1 MTIPSIEL
9 KPTSTPLSAEERA
22 AQMALPGFG
31 QIFTDNMVTIRYTEG
46 RGWHDAVLEP
56 YGPISLD
63 PAAAVL
69 HYGQEIFEG
78 LKAFRAKDG
87 SIVSFRPDAN
97 AARFNRSALRMAMP
111 ELPEELFLGAID
123 ALVGQDRDWVPEGE
137 GRSLYLRPFMFATQV
152 GLGVNKPSG
161 EYLFMLIAGP
171 AGSYFAS
178 GDNGNS
184 AGGVLPVTV
193 WLSED
198 FVRAVPGGTGEAKCG
213 GNYAASFLA
222 QAQAVEKGCDQVV
235 WLDGFEHRWV
245 EEMGSNNLYF
255 VYGTGDDARLMT
267 PELSGSLLPGITRD
281 SLLSVA
287 ADLGIPASESRISTD
302 EWRDGVAAG
311 EITEVFGC
319 GTAAVVTP
327 LGRVKSKDGEFT
339 IGDGNPGAVTMRI
352 REALLAIQ
360 TGAAPDLHHWLRKI
374 A

>member
-31 QIFTDNMVTIRYTEG
+31 QTFTDNMVTIRYTEG

-97 AARFNRSALRMAMP
+97 AARFNRSAKRMAMP

-171 AGSYFAS
+171 AGSYFA
-178 GDNGNS
+178 
-184 AGGVLPVTV
+184 GGVQPVTV

-255 VYGTGDDARLMT
+255 VYGSGDAARLMT
-267 PELSGSLLPGITRD
+267 PELTGSLLPGITRD
-281 SLLSVA
+281 SLLTVA
-287 ADLGIPASESRISTD
+287 ADLGIPASEGRISTD

-311 EITEVFGC
+311 EITEVVGC
-319 GTAAVVTP
+319 GT
-327 LGRVKSKDGEFT
+327 
-339 IGDGNPGAVTMRI
+339 
-352 REALLAIQ
+352 
-360 TGAAPDLHHWLRKI
+360 
-374 A
+374 

>member
-1 MTIPSIEL
+1 MTATRIEL
-9 KPTSTPLSAEERA
+9 KPTNTPLSVEEREA
-22 AQMALPGFG
+22 RMALPGFG
-31 QIFTDNMVTIRYTEG
+31 QVFTDNMVTIRYTEG

-56 YGPISLD
+56 YGPIALD

-78 LKAFRAKDG
+78 LKAFRTADG

-97 AARFNRSALRMAMP
+97 AARLNRSAKRMAMP

-123 ALVGQDRDWVPEGE
+123 ALVTQDAAWVPGGE

-171 AGSYFAS
+171 AGSYFA
-178 GDNGNS
+178 
-184 AGGVLPVTV
+184 GGITPVTV

-222 QAQAVEKGCDQVV
+222 QAQAVDKGCDQVV
-235 WLDGFEHRWV
+235 WLDGFEHKYV

-255 VYGTGDDARLMT
+255 VYGEGDGARLVT
-267 PELSGSLLPGITRD
+267 PRLTGSLLPGITRD
-281 SLLSVA
+281 SLLTVA
-287 ADLGIPASESRISTD
+287 KDLGIPVTEELVTTE
-302 EWRDGVAAG
+302 EWRDGATSG
-311 EITEVFGC
+311 SMTEAFGC

-327 LGRVKSKDGEFT
+327 LGIVKSKDGAFT
-339 IGDGNPGAVTMRI
+339 IRDGTPGPVTLRI

-360 TGAAPDLHHWLRKI
+360 TGVAADTHGWIRKI
-374 A
+374 V

>member
-1 MTIPSIEL
+1 MTTQIEL
-9 KPTSTPLSAEERA
+9 KPTSTPLSAAERE
-22 AQMALPGFG
+22 ALVARPGFG
-31 QIFTDNMVTIRYTEG
+31 QVFTDHMITVRYTEG

-56 YGPISLD
+56 YGPVSLD
-63 PAAAVL
+63 PAASVF

-78 LKAFRAKDG
+78 LKAFRTADD

-97 AARFNRSALRMAMP
+97 AARFNRSAKRMAMP
-111 ELPEELFLGAID
+111 ELPEELFLSAID
-123 ALVGQDRDWVPEGE
+123 ALVTQDRDWVPAGE

-171 AGSYFAS
+171 AGSYFA
-178 GDNGNS
+178 
-184 AGGVLPVTV
+184 GGVQPVTV

-235 WLDGFEHRWV
+235 WLDGIEHKYV

-255 VYGTGDDARLMT
+255 VYGEGEDARLMT
-267 PELSGSLLPGITRD
+267 PKLTGSLLPGITRD
-281 SLLSVA
+281 SLLQIA
-287 ADLGIPASESRISTD
+287 ADLGIPATESLISTE

-327 LGRVKSKDGEFT
+327 LGKVKSKDGEFT
-339 IGDGNPGAVTMRI
+339 IGDGTPGPVSMRV
-352 REALLAIQ
+352 REALLAVQ
-360 TGAAPDLHHWLRKI
+360 MGKAPDLHHWLRKI
-374 A
+374 V

>member
-1 MTIPSIEL
+1 MTLLQIEL
-9 KPTSTPLSAEERA
+9 KPTSTPLSDEERRA
-22 AQMALPGFG
+22 RVALPGFG
-31 QIFTDNMVTIRYTEG
+31 QVFTEHMVTIRYTEG

-56 YGPISLD
+56 YGPVSLD
-63 PAAAVL
+63 PAASVF

-78 LKAFRAKDG
+78 LKAFRADDG

-97 AARFNRSALRMAMP
+97 AARFNRSARRMAMP

-123 ALVGQDRDWVPEGE
+123 ALVTQDREWVPEGE
-137 GRSLYLRPFMFATQV
+137 GRSLYIRPFMFATQV

-171 AGSYFAS
+171 AGSYFA
-178 GDNGNS
+178 
-184 AGGVLPVTV
+184 GGVQPVTV

-222 QAQAVEKGCDQVV
+222 QAQAVEQGCDQVV
-235 WLDGFEHRWV
+235 WLDGFEHKYV

-255 VYGTGDDARLMT
+255 VYGAGDDARLMT

-281 SLLSVA
+281 SLLKVA
-287 ADLGIPASESRISTD
+287 ADLGIPASEGTISTD
-302 EWRDGVAAG
+302 EWRAGATSG

-327 LGRVKSKDGEFT
+327 LGRVKSKDGEFA
-339 IGDGNPGAVTMRI
+339 IGDGTPGPVSMRI

-360 TGAAPDLHHWLRKI
+360 TGKAPDLHHWLRKI

>member
-1 MTIPSIEL
+1 MTATQTQIGL
-9 KPTSTPLSAEERA
+9 KPTNTPLSAEERA
-22 AQMALPGFG
+22 ARMALPGFG
-31 QIFTDNMVTIRYTEG
+31 QVFTDNMVTIRYTEG

-56 YGPISLD
+56 YGPITLD

-69 HYGQEIFEG
+69 HYGQEVFEG
-78 LKAFRAKDG
+78 LKAFRAQDG
-87 SIVSFRPDAN
+87 SIVSFRPEAN
-97 AARFNRSALRMAMP
+97 AARLNRSARRMAMP

-123 ALVGQDRDWVPEGE
+123 ALVGQDREWVPGGA

-171 AGSYFAS
+171 AGSYFA
-178 GDNGNS
+178 NGVS
-184 AGGVLPVTV
+184 PVTV

-235 WLDGFEHRWV
+235 WLDGFEHRYV

-255 VYGTGDDARLMT
+255 VHGTGDDARLMT
-267 PELSGSLLPGITRD
+267 PELTGSLLPGITRD
-281 SLLSVA
+281 SLLTVA
-287 ADLGIPASESRISTD
+287 ADLGIPATEGRITTD
-302 EWRDGVAAG
+302 EWRDGVASG

-327 LGRVKSKDGEFT
+327 LGRVKSKDGEFA
-339 IGDGNPGAVTMRI
+339 IGDGTPGAVTLRI

-360 TGAAPDLHHWLRKI
+360 TGAVPDTHQWLRKI
-374 A
+374 V

>member
-1 MTIPSIEL
+1 MTLQIEL
-9 KPTSTPLSAEERA
+9 KPTSTPRSDAERSELM
-22 AQMALPGFG
+22 AQPGFG
-31 QIFTDNMVTIRYTEG
+31 QVFTDNMVTIRSTEG

-56 YGPISLD
+56 YGPVSLD
-63 PAAAVL
+63 PAASVF

-78 LKAFRAKDG
+78 LKAFRTADDE
-87 SIVSFRPDAN
+87 IVSFRPDAN
-97 AARFNRSALRMAMP
+97 AARFNRSAKRMAMP
-111 ELPEELFLGAID
+111 ELPEELFLAAID
-123 ALVGQDRDWVPEGE
+123 ALVSQDREWVPAGE

-171 AGSYFAS
+171 AGSYFA
-178 GDNGNS
+178 
-184 AGGVLPVTV
+184 GGVQPVTV

-235 WLDGFEHRWV
+235 WLDGIEHKYV

-255 VYGTGDDARLMT
+255 VYGEGGNARLMT
-267 PELSGSLLPGITRD
+267 PKLTGSLLPGITRD
-281 SLLSVA
+281 SLLTVA
-287 ADLGIPASESRISTD
+287 GDLGIPASEELISTE

-327 LGRVKSKDGEFT
+327 LGKVKSKDGEYT
-339 IGDGNPGAVTMRI
+339 IGDGTPGPVSMRI

-360 TGAAPDLHHWLRKI
+360 TGKEPDLHHWLRKI